1 MNYSSHTGKLGL
13 DSLASRFLGLEMDK
27 DWRLRASDWEAEQLS
42 QRQTDYAADD
52 GLVAGNILIAVLADH
67 VAGSWLQQL
76 AVSSWSLR
84 RLVDVFTDLVSPFV
98 DLRFSKKL
106 STVSGLRDKE
116 KARSASPKENS
127 NPYRSANSVRKSPL
141 YHNCKLEAPDGQ
153 VHI

>member
-1 MNYSSHTGKLGL
+1 MNYSAHTGKLGL

-52 GLVAGNILIAVLADH
+52 GLVAVNILIAVLADH

-76 AVSSWSLR
+76 AVSSWSLQ
-84 RLVDVFTDLVSPFV
+84 RLVDVFTDLVSAFV

-106 STVSGLRDKE
+106 SGLRDKE
-116 KARSASPKENS
+116 KARSASPKVD